1 MPARALW
8 YDEGSIIL
16 FSVSDPLTLE
26 ELEAGAEE
34 VWALA
39 GEVHDPVDMIF
50 DYRAVTEVPRGIL
63 PVVREGH
70 FMLPTLDRVAL
81 VGNEPMVEMMMST
94 LTRATY
100 RPDPTIHADV
110 KSAGEFLRQK
120 AAEDANRQA

>member
-16 FSVSDPLTLE
+16 FSLSDPVTLG

-39 GEVHDPVDMIF
+39 GEIHDPVDMIF
-50 DYRAVTEVPRGIL
+50 DYRSVTAFPRGVL

-70 FMLPTLDRVAL
+70 FTLPTLDRVAL
-81 VGNEPMVEMMMST
+81 VGSEPMVEMMITT
-94 LTRATY
+94 LTRATF
-100 RPDPTIHADV
+100 RPDPTIHPDV
-110 KSAGEFLRQK
+110 KTAAQYLRQN
-120 AAEDANRQA
+120 AAEDLNR